1 MRLEPLGRYEILEE
15 IGRGAMGVVFRA
27 RDPLLDRIV
36 AIKTINV
43 GLSRVEAEAFEK
55 RFDREARSAGRLNH
69 PNIVTIYDV
78 GKSGDVAYIAMELLE
93 GRSLRD
99 ILDSGVVLPPS
110 TIADIAAQ
118 IADGL
123 ASAHQEGVIHCD
135 IKPANVVVLASG
147 LVKITDFGIAMLPT
161 GSRSFIG
168 SVVGSPKYISPE
180 QVVGR
185 TVDARSDVFSLGAVL
200 YEVLTGT
207 PPFVGTALDEILHN
221 VINFSPD
228 PPTSRNRSLPAAFDA
243 IVARALAKHPDNRYQ
258 SAREMSADLRQLAL
272 VGPRD
277 NFGTAAAQ
285 KRPAATQPGDS
296 TVQIDPPAESN
307 GEGDT
312 EDRVTA
318 ALNVGPVPA
327 RRGWRRPFVRYGV
340 PGALLVAV
348 AAWAMYS
355 AQAPRPVPVA
365 AVTVTTQDPQRD
377 APPTSAAPVAGESPA
392 DAKGAGAPAAVG
404 ATSAPPAAPAA
415 KPVAMARVSFAVTPW
430 GEVYIDGRKTGITPP
445 LNEIRLPPG
454 KHTIEIRNTT
464 FQPHRQTVDLHA
476 GRSVRIKYKFE

>member
-1 MRLEPLGRYEILEE
+1 MRVEPLGRYELLDE

-27 RDPLLDRIV
+27 RDPLIDRIV

-78 GKSGDVAYIAMELLE
+78 GKSGDVAYFAMELLE
-93 GRSLRD
+93 GQSLRA

-123 ASAHQEGVIHCD
+123 ASAHQAGVIHCD

-185 TVDARSDVFSLGAVL
+185 PVDARSDVFSLGAVL

-207 PPFVGTALDEILHN
+207 PPFVGTALDEILYN
-221 VINFSPD
+221 VINASPD
-228 PPTSRNRSLPAAFDA
+228 PPTRRNRSLPQAFDA
-243 IVARALAKHPDNRYQ
+243 IVARALAKHPDDRYQ
-258 SAREMSADLRQLAL
+258 SAHEMSADLRLLAL

-277 NFGTAAAQ
+277 AFGAAAARTRQ
-285 KRPAATQPGDS
+285 VAAQPGDS
-296 TVQIDPPAESN
+296 TVQIDLPAE
-307 GEGDT
+307 GGA
-312 EDRVTA
+312 EDHDNPA
-318 ALNVGPVPA
+318 AVRRGSRSPLVRFGVPA
-327 RRGWRRPFVRYGV
+327 
-340 PGALLVAV
+340 ALLVAF

-365 AVTVTTQDPQRD
+365 AVAAPDPQRD
-377 APPTSAAPVAGESPA
+377 PPPALAVPATGESPPEA
-392 DAKGAGAPAAVG
+392 TGAVAAAAIA
-404 ATSAPPAAPAA
+404 ATPTPPAAPAA
-415 KPVAMARVSFAVTPW
+415 KLVALARLGFAVTPW

-445 LNEIRLPPG
+445 LTEIRLPPG

-464 FQPHRQTVDLHA
+464 FPPHRQTVDLRA
-476 GRSVRIKYKFE
+476 DGSVRIKHKFE

>member
-15 IGRGAMGVVFRA
+15 IGRGAMGAVFRA
-27 RDPLLDRIV
+27 RDPLIDRIV

-43 GLSRVEAEAFEK
+43 GLSRVEAEVFEK

-93 GRSLRD
+93 GQSLRD
-99 ILDSGVVLPPS
+99 VLDSGVVLPPS

-123 ASAHQEGVIHCD
+123 AAAHQAGVIHCD
-135 IKPANVVVLASG
+135 IKPANVIVLASG

-161 GSRSFIG
+161 SARAFIG

-185 TVDARSDVFSLGAVL
+185 PVDARSDVFSLGAVL

-221 VINFSPD
+221 VINVSPE

-243 IVARALAKHPDNRYQ
+243 IVARALAKHPDDRYQ
-258 SAREMSADLRQLAL
+258 SAREMSADLRQFAQ

-277 NFGTAAAQ
+277 AFGAAAGQ

-296 TVQIDPPAESN
+296 TVRIDAPVEGYAE
-307 GEGDT
+307 DY
-312 EDRVTA
+312 VTA
-318 ALNVGPVPA
+318 TSDDDPAPA
-327 RRGWRRPFVRYGV
+327 RRGWRSPSVRYGV
-340 PGALLVAV
+340 PAALLVAV

-355 AQAPRPVPVA
+355 EQAPRPVPVA
-365 AVTVTTQDPQRD
+365 AVAAQDPQRD
-377 APPTSAAPVAGESPA
+377 APPASAEPVTGESLA
-392 DAKGAGAPAAVG
+392 DAKAASAPAAVV
-404 ATSAPPAAPAA
+404 ATPAPPAA
-415 KPVAMARVSFAVTPW
+415 KPVALVRLGFAVTPW
-430 GEVYIDGRKTGITPP
+430 GEVYIDGRKMGITPP

-454 KHTIEIRNTT
+454 KHKIEIRNTT
-464 FQPHRQTVDLHA
+464 FQPYRQTVDLRA
-476 GRSVRIKYKFE
+476 DRSVRIKHKFE

>member
-15 IGRGAMGVVFRA
+15 IGRGAMGAVFRA
-27 RDPLLDRIV
+27 RDPLIDRVV

-43 GLSRVEAEAFEK
+43 GLSRVEAEDFEK

-93 GRSLRD
+93 GQSLRD

-123 ASAHQEGVIHCD
+123 ASAHQAGVIHCD
-135 IKPANVVVLASG
+135 IKPANIVVLPSG
-147 LVKITDFGIAMLPT
+147 MVKITDFGIAMLPT

-168 SVVGSPKYISPE
+168 NVVGSPKYISPE

-185 TVDARSDVFSLGAVL
+185 PVDARSDVFSLGAVL
-200 YEVLTGT
+200 YELLTGT

-221 VINFSPD
+221 VINVSPD
-228 PPTSRNRSLPAAFDA
+228 PPTSRNRSLPAAFDV
-243 IVARALAKHPDNRYQ
+243 IVARALAKHPDDRYQ

-272 VGPRD
+272 VGPR
-277 NFGTAAAQ
+277 NAFGAAAAQ
-285 KRPAATQPGDS
+285 KRPAAIQPGDS
-296 TVQIDPPAESN
+296 TVVIDPQAK
-307 GEGDT
+307 GDT
-312 EDRVTA
+312 EDVA
-318 ALNVGPVPA
+318 AAFDDDPA
-327 RRGWRRPFVRYGV
+327 PAHRGWRSPFVRYGV
-340 PGALLVAV
+340 PAALLVAV

-355 AQAPRPVPVA
+355 AQAPHPVPDAGISVA
-365 AVTVTTQDPQRD
+365 AQDPQRD
-377 APPTSAAPVAGESPA
+377 TPPASAAPVKGESPA
-392 DAKGAGAPAAVG
+392 DVKGAGAPGAVVVMQ
-404 ATSAPPAAPAA
+404 APSAAPPA
-415 KPVAMARVSFAVTPW
+415 KPRASARVDFAVTPW
-430 GEVYIDGRKTGITPP
+430 GEVYIDGRKMGITPP

-464 FQPHRQTVDLHA
+464 FQPHRQTVDLRA
-476 GRSVRIKYKFE
+476 DRSVRIKYKFE

>member
-1 MRLEPLGRYEILEE
+1 MRAEPLGRYEILDE
-15 IGRGAMGVVFRA
+15 IGRGAMGAVFRA
-27 RDPLLDRIV
+27 RDPLIDRIV

-55 RFDREARSAGRLNH
+55 CFDREARSAGRLNH

-78 GKSGDVAYIAMELLE
+78 GKSGDVAYIAMELLD
-93 GRSLRD
+93 GQSLRD

-123 ASAHQEGVIHCD
+123 ASAHQGGVIHCD

-180 QVVGR
+180 RVVGR
-185 TVDARSDVFSLGAVL
+185 PVDARSDLFSLGAVL

-207 PPFVGTALDEILHN
+207 PPFDGTALDEILHN
-221 VINFSPD
+221 VINVSPD
-228 PPTSRNRSLPAAFDA
+228 PPSSRNRSLPAAFDA
-243 IVARALAKHPDNRYQ
+243 IVARALAKHPDDRYQ
-258 SAREMSADLRQLAL
+258 SAREMAADLRRLAL

-277 NFGTAAAQ
+277 AFGAVTAPKPLATPSGHSTVPIGPPPRDDAQGHATAAFDDD
-285 KRPAATQPGDS
+285 PAS
-296 TVQIDPPAESN
+296 
-307 GEGDT
+307 
-312 EDRVTA
+312 
-318 ALNVGPVPA
+318 A
-327 RRGWRRPFVRYGV
+327 RRGWRSPFVRYGV
-340 PGALLVAV
+340 PASLLVAV
-348 AAWAMYS
+348 AAWAMY
-355 AQAPRPVPVA
+355 ATQAPRPVPVA
-365 AVTVTTQDPQRD
+365 PLAIAPEDAQHD
-377 APPTSAAPVAGESPA
+377 APPVPAAPMVESPA
-392 DAKGAGAPAAVG
+392 DAQGAGARVPAA
-404 ATSAPPAAPAA
+404 ATPAPPATPEA
-415 KPVAMARVSFAVTPW
+415 KPVALARLGFAVTPW

-454 KHTIEIRNTT
+454 KHTIEIRNTS
-464 FQPHRQTVDLHA
+464 FEPHRQTVDLRA
-476 GRSVRIKYKFE
+476 GTSVRIKHKFE

>member
-1 MRLEPLGRYEILEE
+1 MRLEQLGRYEILEE
-15 IGRGAMGVVFRA
+15 IGRGAMGAVFRA
-27 RDPLLDRIV
+27 RDPLIDRVV

-43 GLSRVEAEAFEK
+43 GLSRVEAEDFEK

-93 GRSLRD
+93 GQSLRD

-123 ASAHQEGVIHCD
+123 ASAHEAGVIHCD
-135 IKPANVVVLASG
+135 IKPANIIVLPSG
-147 LVKITDFGIAMLPT
+147 LVKITDFGIARLPT

-185 TVDARSDVFSLGAVL
+185 PVDARSDVFSLGAVL

-207 PPFVGTALDEILHN
+207 PPFEGTALDEILHN
-221 VINFSPD
+221 VINVSPD

-243 IVARALAKHPDNRYQ
+243 IVVRALAKHPDHRYQ

-272 VGPRD
+272 VGPR
-277 NFGTAAAQ
+277 NAFGAAAAQ

-296 TVQIDPPAESN
+296 TVVIDPPAD
-307 GEGDT
+307 GDT
-312 EDRVTA
+312 EGNAEEYPAFDDGSA
-318 ALNVGPVPA
+318 PA
-327 RRGWRRPFVRYGV
+327 RRGWRSPFVRYGV
-340 PGALLVAV
+340 PAALLVAV
-348 AAWAMYS
+348 AWAMYS
-355 AQAPRPVPVA
+355 AQAPRSVPVA
-365 AVTVTTQDPQRD
+365 ASVVAAQDPQRD
-377 APPTSAAPVAGESPA
+377 TPPALAAPVTGESPA
-392 DAKGAGAPAAVG
+392 DAKGAGAPAAVV
-404 ATSAPPAAPAA
+404 ATPAPPAAPGA
-415 KPVAMARVSFAVTPW
+415 KPVALARLDFAVTPW

-445 LNEIRLPPG
+445 LSEIRLPPG

-464 FQPHRQTVDLHA
+464 FKPHRQTVVLSAD
-476 GRSVRIKYKFE
+476 RSVRIKHKFE

>member
-15 IGRGAMGVVFRA
+15 IGRGAMGAVFRA
-27 RDPLLDRIV
+27 RDPLIDRTV

-43 GLSRVEAEAFEK
+43 GLSRVEAEEFEK

-93 GRSLRD
+93 GQTLRD

-123 ASAHQEGVIHCD
+123 ASAHQAGVIHCD
-135 IKPANVVVLASG
+135 IKPANIVVLASG

-180 QVVGR
+180 RVVGR
-185 TVDARSDVFSLGAVL
+185 PVDARSDVFSLGAVL

-221 VINFSPD
+221 VINVSPD
-228 PPTSRNRSLPAAFDA
+228 PPSSRNPSLPAAFDA
-243 IVARALAKHPDNRYQ
+243 IVSRALAKHPDDRYQ
-258 SAREMSADLRQLAL
+258 GAREMSADLRQLAL

-277 NFGTAAAQ
+277 AFGAAAAK
-285 KRPAATQPGDS
+285 KRPAATPQGES
-296 TVQIDPPAESN
+296 TAQIDAPAQ
-307 GEGDT
+307 GDT
-312 EDRVTA
+312 ESDA
-318 ALNVGPVPA
+318 DDYEDPA
-327 RRGWRRPFVRYGV
+327 PASLGWRSPFVRYGV
-340 PGALLVAV
+340 PAALLVAL
-348 AAWAMYS
+348 AAWTTYS
-355 AQAPRPVPVA
+355 AVAPRPVPVA
-365 AVTVTTQDPQRD
+365 GVAVQDPQRD
-377 APPTSAAPVAGESPA
+377 TLPASAAPASGESPA
-392 DAKGAGAPAAVG
+392 DAEGGGAPAAVV
-404 ATSAPPAAPAA
+404 TTPAPPAAPAA
-415 KPVAMARVSFAVTPW
+415 KPVASVRLGFAVTPW

-464 FQPHRQTVDLHA
+464 FPPHRQIVDLRA
-476 GRSVRIKYKFE
+476 GGSVRIKYKFE

>member
-15 IGRGAMGVVFRA
+15 IGRGAMGAVFRA
-27 RDPLLDRIV
+27 RDPLIDRIV

-43 GLSRVEAEAFEK
+43 GLSSIEAEIFAK
-55 RFDREARSAGRLNH
+55 RFDHEARSAGRLNH

-93 GRSLRD
+93 GQSLRD
-99 ILDSGVVLPPS
+99 VLDSGVVLPPA

-123 ASAHQEGVIHCD
+123 ASAHEAGVIHCD
-135 IKPANVVVLASG
+135 IKPANIVVLPSG
-147 LVKITDFGIAMLPT
+147 LVKITDFGIARLPT

-180 QVVGR
+180 LVVGR
-185 TVDARSDVFSLGAVL
+185 PVDARSDLLSLGAVL
-200 YEVLTGT
+200 YEVLTGA

-228 PPTSRNRSLPAAFDA
+228 PPTSSNRNLPAAFDA
-243 IVARALAKHPDNRYQ
+243 IVARALAKHPDGRYQ

-272 VGPRD
+272 VGPR
-277 NFGTAAAQ
+277 NAFGAAAAQ
-285 KRPAATQPGDS
+285 KRPATQPGDS
-296 TVQIDPPAESN
+296 TVQIDPRAESN
-307 GEGDT
+307 GEGDAG
-312 EDRVTA
+312 DRVTA
-318 ALNVGPVPA
+318 ALNVGPAPA
-327 RRGWRRPFVRYGV
+327 RRGWRRLLVRYGV
-340 PGALLVAV
+340 PVALLVVV

-355 AQAPRPVPVA
+355 AQAPRPVLVA
-365 AVTVTTQDPQRD
+365 AVATQDPQRD
-377 APPTSAAPVAGESPA
+377 TPPASAELVTGESPA
-392 DAKGAGAPAAVG
+392 DAKAASAPAAVVV
-404 ATSAPPAAPAA
+404 TPAPPAA
-415 KPVAMARVSFAVTPW
+415 KPVALARLGFAVTPW
-430 GEVYIDGRKTGITPP
+430 GEVYIDGRKMGITPP

-464 FQPHRQTVDLHA
+464 FQPHRQTVDLRA
-476 GRSVRIKYKFE
+476 DRSMRIKHKFE

>member
-1 MRLEPLGRYEILEE
+1 MRVEPLGRYELLEE

-27 RDPLLDRIV
+27 RDPLIDRIV

-43 GLSRVEAEAFEK
+43 GLSRVEAEDFKK

-78 GKSGDVAYIAMELLE
+78 GKSGLVAYIAMELLE
-93 GRSLRD
+93 GQSLRD

-123 ASAHQEGVIHCD
+123 ASAHQAGVIHCD
-135 IKPANVVVLASG
+135 IKPANIVVLPSG
-147 LVKITDFGIAMLPT
+147 LAKITDFGIAMLPT

-168 SVVGSPKYISPE
+168 SVAGSPKYISPE
-180 QVVGR
+180 QVLGR
-185 TVDARSDVFSLGAVL
+185 PVDARSDVFSLGAVL

-207 PPFVGTALDEILHN
+207 PPFEGTTLDEILHN
-221 VINFSPD
+221 VINLSPD

-243 IVARALAKHPDNRYQ
+243 IVARALAKHPDDRYQ

-277 NFGTAAAQ
+277 AFGAAAAK
-285 KRPAATQPGDS
+285 KRLAVTQPGDS
-296 TVQIDPPAESN
+296 TVQIDPSADGGAE
-307 GEGDT
+307 GY
-312 EDRVTA
+312 VTA
-318 ALNVGPVPA
+318 AFGDDPARA
-327 RRGWRRPFVRYGV
+327 RRGWRSPFMRYGV
-340 PGALLVAV
+340 PAALLVAV
-348 AAWAMYS
+348 AAWAMYT

-365 AVTVTTQDPQRD
+365 PVWLHEAQRD
-377 APPTSAAPVAGESPA
+377 MPPASAAPATGESPA
-392 DAKGAGAPAAVG
+392 DAGAPAAVV
-404 ATSAPPAAPAA
+404 ATPPVAPAA
-415 KPVAMARVSFAVTPW
+415 KPVALARLSFAVTPW
-430 GEVYIDGRKTGITPP
+430 GEVYIDGRKTGIAPP

-464 FQPHRQTVDLHA
+464 FQPHRQTVDLRA
-476 GRSVRIKYKFE
+476 DRSVRIKHKFE

>member
-27 RDPLLDRIV
+27 RDPLIDRIV

-43 GLSRVEAEAFEK
+43 GLSRVEAEDFEK

-93 GRSLRD
+93 GQSLRD

-123 ASAHQEGVIHCD
+123 ASAHQAGVIHCD

-185 TVDARSDVFSLGAVL
+185 PVDARSDVFSLGAVL

-221 VINFSPD
+221 VINVSPD

-243 IVARALAKHPDNRYQ
+243 IVARALAKHPDDRYQ

-277 NFGTAAAQ
+277 AFGAAAAQ
-285 KRPAATQPGDS
+285 ERPAATQPGDS
-296 TVQIDPPAESN
+296 TVQIDPPAE
-307 GEGDT
+307 GE
-312 EDRVTA
+312 R
-318 ALNVGPVPA
+318 A
-327 RRGWRRPFVRYGV
+327 R
-340 PGALLVAV
+340 
-348 AAWAMYS
+348 
-355 AQAPRPVPVA
+355 
-365 AVTVTTQDPQRD
+365 TT
-377 APPTSAAPVAGESPA
+377 
-392 DAKGAGAPAAVG
+392 
-404 ATSAPPAAPAA
+404 
-415 KPVAMARVSFAVTPW
+415 
-430 GEVYIDGRKTGITPP
+430 
-445 LNEIRLPPG
+445 
-454 KHTIEIRNTT
+454 
-464 FQPHRQTVDLHA
+464 
-476 GRSVRIKYKFE
+476 

>member
-15 IGRGAMGVVFRA
+15 IGRGAMGAVFRA
-27 RDPLLDRIV
+27 RDPLIDRIV

-93 GRSLRD
+93 GQSLRD

-123 ASAHQEGVIHCD
+123 ASAHQAGVIHCD
-135 IKPANVVVLASG
+135 IKPANIVVLPSG

-185 TVDARSDVFSLGAVL
+185 PVDARSDVFSLGAVL
-200 YEVLTGT
+200 YELLTGT
-207 PPFVGTALDEILHN
+207 PPFAGTALDEILHN
-221 VINFSPD
+221 VINVSPD

-243 IVARALAKHPDNRYQ
+243 IVARALAKHPDDRYQ
-258 SAREMSADLRQLAL
+258 RAREMSADLRQLAL
-272 VGPRD
+272 VGPR
-277 NFGTAAAQ
+277 NAFGAAASQ

-296 TVQIDPPAESN
+296 TVVIDPPAE
-307 GEGDT
+307 GDA
-312 EDRVTA
+312 EEYVTA
-318 ALNVGPVPA
+318 AFDDGPAPA
-327 RRGWRRPFVRYGV
+327 RRGWRSPFVRYGV
-340 PGALLVAV
+340 PAALLVAV

-355 AQAPRPVPVA
+355 AQAPRPVPDAAVA
-365 AVTVTTQDPQRD
+365 AEDSQRD
-377 APPTSAAPVAGESPA
+377 TPPASAAPVTGESPV
-392 DAKGAGAPAAVG
+392 DVKGAGAPAAVVLMP
-404 ATSAPPAAPAA
+404 APPAAPAA
-415 KPVAMARVSFAVTPW
+415 KPVALARVDFAVTPW

-464 FQPHRQTVDLHA
+464 FQPHRQAVDLRA
-476 GRSVRIKYKFE
+476 GRSVRIKHKFE

>member
-15 IGRGAMGVVFRA
+15 IGRGAMGAVFRA
-27 RDPLLDRIV
+27 RDPLIDRVV

-43 GLSRVEAEAFEK
+43 GLSRLEAEAFEK

-93 GRSLRD
+93 GQSLRD
-99 ILDSGVVLPPS
+99 ILDSGVVLPTP

-123 ASAHQEGVIHCD
+123 ASAHEAGVIHCD
-135 IKPANVVVLASG
+135 IKPANIIVLASG
-147 LVKITDFGIAMLPT
+147 LAKITDFGIARLPT
-161 GSRSFIG
+161 GSRTFIG
-168 SVVGSPKYISPE
+168 NVVGSPKYISPE

-185 TVDARSDVFSLGAVL
+185 PVDARSDVFSLGAVL

-207 PPFVGTALDEILHN
+207 PPFEGTALDEILHN
-221 VINFSPD
+221 VINVSPD

-243 IVARALAKHPDNRYQ
+243 IVARALAKHPDDRYQ

-272 VGPRD
+272 VGPR
-277 NFGTAAAQ
+277 NAFGAAAAQ
-285 KRPAATQPGDS
+285 KRPARTQPGDS
-296 TVQIDPPAESN
+296 TVVIDPPAA
-307 GEGDT
+307 GDP
-312 EDRVTA
+312 EEYAAIDDGTA
-318 ALNVGPVPA
+318 PA
-327 RRGWRRPFVRYGV
+327 HRGWRSPLVRYGM
-340 PGALLVAV
+340 PAALLVAV

-355 AQAPRPVPVA
+355 AQPPRSVSVA
-365 AVTVTTQDPQRD
+365 ASVVSAEDSQRD
-377 APPTSAAPVAGESPA
+377 AAPAFAAPVTGESPVN
-392 DAKGAGAPAAVG
+392 AKGAGAPAAVV
-404 ATSAPPAAPAA
+404 ATLAPPAAPGAKSAA
-415 KPVAMARVSFAVTPW
+415 LVRVDFAVTPW

-445 LNEIRLPPG
+445 LNEIRLTAG

-464 FQPHRQTVDLHA
+464 FQPYRQTVDLRA
-476 GRSVRIKYKFE
+476 DRSVRIKHKFE